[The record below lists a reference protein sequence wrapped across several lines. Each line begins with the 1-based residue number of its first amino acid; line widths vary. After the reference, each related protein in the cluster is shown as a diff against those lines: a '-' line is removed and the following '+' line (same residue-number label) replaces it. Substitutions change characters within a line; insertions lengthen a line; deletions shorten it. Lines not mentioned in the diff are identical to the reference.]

1 MTRIALTLP
10 ALLALSAPA
19 LAENVLVQ
27 RCNAHAGGGKYVSGL
42 WVTTAE
48 GRSYH
53 PSGASGL
60 SENATYS
67 RDKALAWLATQMPL
81 NPARTVY
88 SRGCNPQVDHTS
100 PEDPAPTAAV
110 IAVEVAVEEAEYSR
124 RE

>member
-1 MTRIALTLP
+1 MVSPRKC
-10 ALLALSAPA
+10 LAMSEYEGPLSSP
-19 LAENVLVQ
+19 EI
-27 RCNAHAGGGKYVSGL
+27 GGAQFYCMVH
-42 WVTTAE
+42 E
-48 GRSYH
+48 G
-53 PSGASGL
+53 G
-60 SENATYS
+60 S